1 MLLDCKCQIGM
12 DLFAHFVIH
21 TLYMAGICIQAKSH
35 LNWLSSISFMP
46 RHCIQHTF
54 NAAWIS
60 CTNRPITLPI
70 IPASQLHYTLKF
82 APLFTFFPSSMRT
95 SNRKACC
102 VFLQY
107 SQINY
112 LGINL
117 FAFYRTANWY
127 FSFFFCHTTH
137 FLHLTSIHYCW
148 AFPFG
153 LRTLFYSTLFALKKY
168 KHELNSSPW

>member
-1 MLLDCKCQIGM
+1 MLLDSKCQIGM

-127 FSFFFCHTTH
+127 FSLFFLPPNPLSASHIHSLLLGFSIWVTNT
-137 FLHLTSIHYCW
+137 FL
-148 AFPFG
+148 
-153 LRTLFYSTLFALKKY
+153 
-168 KHELNSSPW
+168 